1 MDIDLDKK
9 LYNDYLNGKIEAYE
23 MLYLK
28 YKDKIRF
35 FIFNI
40 IKDYEKSEDITQDVF
55 IYILKNKFR
64 EEGSF
69 KQYIYLIAKSKALSY
84 LNTEK
89 RRKNITEKYLESEKS
104 ENEKDALE
112 IIAKNE
118 EKQELLQAISLLDE
132 KYKNV
137 MHLAKIEEFSYQE
150 TAEILDI
157 SIQDVKNYIHRGKK
171 ELRKILIKKGFNEMN
186 KFSKV
191 LVILIFLFVALSGI
205 VYATIKI
212 YENMTGQANM
222 TPVLTGKIGNTD
234 YNSIWVGSFNL
245 VWNELMNQ
253 FTNGKV
259 EFEVGNTELVDEL
272 NKQTFKKDQLSEED
286 YYIKV
291 GKTSPKLKDEILKDI
306 KDKFD
311 IDTSSLLQDLD
322 FNPSTTD
329 DFTIYSMI
337 YKNFEFYNPFDRI
350 ESGKFANSEAEVK
363 YFGINNASKELA
375 NTNVKILFYNNKND
389 FAIKLETK
397 DNEELILYRTD
408 ESKSFNEYYQDVN
421 TKKVNYTG
429 KNQFGKNDE
438 LRIPYINVNTVINY
452 DELCGKFI
460 KGTNGMYLQKA
471 MQNIKFILNEN
482 GGNMTSEAVIIGSY
496 NSVPLGDTPI
506 HFYFDNTFVL
516 FMKETNKEQPYMSL
530 KVDNTDILVSA
541 DEI

>member
-35 FIFNI
+35 FVFNI

-89 RRKNITEKYLESEKS
+89 RRKDITEKYLESEES

-137 MHLAKIEEFSYQE
+137 MHLVKIEEFSYQE

-186 KFSKV
+186 KVSKI
-191 LVILIFLFVALSGI
+191 LVILVCLSVALSGI
-205 VYATIKI
+205 VYATMKI
-212 YENMTGQANM
+212 YKNMVGQANM
-222 TPVLTGKIGNTD
+222 TPVFTGKIANTD
-234 YNSIWVGSFNL
+234 YNSIWVGTFNL
-245 VWNELMNQ
+245 AWNELMDKYTGGNIK
-253 FTNGKV
+253 FD
-259 EFEVGNTELVDEL
+259 VGNTELVDEL
-272 NKQTFKKDQLSEED
+272 NKQTFKKSQLSEED

-291 GKTSPKLKDEILKDI
+291 GETSKELKKQILIDI
-306 KDKFD
+306 KNKFN
-311 IDTSSLLQDLD
+311 IDNSTALEKIDFEGNNDLND
-322 FNPSTTD
+322 Y
-329 DFTIYSMI
+329 TIYSI
-337 YKNFEFYNPFDRI
+337 LSKEFEFLVPFDKLEAWEFGR
-350 ESGKFANSEAEVK
+350 SENAVE
-363 YFGINNASKELA
+363 YFGIINSSEEEL
-375 NTNVKILFYNNKND
+375 NDNVEVLFYNSEND
-389 FAIKLETK
+389 YSIKLKTRE
-397 DNEELILYRTD
+397 NEEIILYRTN
-408 ESKSFNEYYQDVN
+408 ENKSFDEYYKDIK
-421 TKKVNYTG
+421 TKNNNYSGNKVFTT
-429 KNQFGKNDE
+429 NDQ
-438 LRIPYINVNTVINY
+438 LKVPYINIDTIINY
-452 DELCGKFI
+452 DELCGKWINENIYI
-460 KGTNGMYLQKA
+460 KNA
-471 MQNIKFILNEN
+471 IQNVKFI
-482 GGNMTSEAVIIGSY
+482 
-496 NSVPLGDTPI
+496 
-506 HFYFDNTFVL
+506 
-516 FMKETNKEQPYMSL
+516 
-530 KVDNTDILVSA
+530 
-541 DEI
+541 

>member
-1 MDIDLDKK
+1 MDMDLDKK
-9 LYNDYLNGKIEAYE
+9 LYNDYLNGKVEAYE

-64 EEGSF
+64 EEGSL

-89 RRKNITEKYLESEKS
+89 RRKYITEKYLESEKS

-186 KFSKV
+186 KVSKILVV
-191 LVILIFLFVALSGI
+191 LICVSVALSGI
-205 VYATIKI
+205 VYATMKI

-222 TPVLTGKIGNTD
+222 TPVFTGKIGNTD

-291 GKTSPKLKDEILKDI
+291 GKTSQELKDEILKDI
-306 KDKFD
+306 KNKFD

-337 YKNFEFYNPFDRI
+337 YKNFEFCNPFDRI
-350 ESGKFANSEAEVK
+350 ENGKFANSEAEVK

-482 GGNMTSEAVIIGSY
+482 GGNMTSEAVIMGSY

>member
-9 LYNDYLNGKIEAYE
+9 LYNDYLNGKVEAYE

-89 RRKNITEKYLESEKS
+89 RRKDITEKYLENNQS

-137 MHLAKIEEFSYQE
+137 MHLTKIEEFSHGE

-186 KFSKV
+186 KVSK
-191 LVILIFLFVALSGI
+191 ILIVLICTSVALSGI
-205 VYATIKI
+205 VYATMKI
-212 YENMTGQANM
+212 YKNMVGQANM
-222 TPVLTGKIGNTD
+222 TPVFTGKIGNTD
-234 YNSIWVGSFNL
+234 YNSIWVGTFNL
-245 VWNELMNQ
+245 AWNELMDKYTGGNIK
-253 FTNGKV
+253 FD
-259 EFEVGNTELVDEL
+259 VGNTELVDEL
-272 NKQTFKKDQLSEED
+272 NKQTFKKSQLSEED

-291 GKTSPKLKDEILKDI
+291 GETSKKLKKQILIDI
-306 KDKFD
+306 KNKFN
-311 IDTSSLLQDLD
+311 IDNSTALEKIDFEGNNDLND
-322 FNPSTTD
+322 Y
-329 DFTIYSMI
+329 TIYSI
-337 YKNFEFYNPFDRI
+337 LSKEFEFLVPFDKLGAWEFGR
-350 ESGKFANSEAEVK
+350 SENAVE
-363 YFGINNASKELA
+363 YFGIINSSEEEL
-375 NTNVKILFYNNKND
+375 NDNVEVLFYNSEND
-389 FAIKLETK
+389 YSIKLKTRE
-397 DNEELILYRTD
+397 NEEIILYRTN
-408 ESKSFNEYYQDVN
+408 ENKSFDEYYKDIK
-421 TKKVNYTG
+421 TKNNNYSGNKVFTT
-429 KNQFGKNDE
+429 NDQ
-438 LRIPYINVNTVINY
+438 LKVPYINIDTIINY
-452 DELCGKFI
+452 DELCGKWINENIYI
-460 KGTNGMYLQKA
+460 KNA
-471 MQNIKFILNEN
+471 IQNVKFILGET
-482 GGNMTSEAVIIGSY
+482 GGKLTSEATIEYEENLVE
-496 NSVPLGDTPI
+496 LGEI
-506 HFYFDNTFVL
+506 RFFDFDDTFVL
-516 FMKETNKEQPYMSL
+516 FMKEKDKEQPYMSL
-530 KVDNTDILVSA
+530 KVNNTDILKESI
-541 DEI
+541 ER